1 MPHFYAK
8 APTQAFGIALA
19 AKKADRCALALS
31 KKQVK
36 RVCRYACVA
45 IGELTFCMARPPAGE
60 ISGLDWWEE
69 RRSRRIWSDLPH
81 YQILEG
87 VRNSR
92 LAKDIYV

>member
-1 MPHFYAK
+1 
-8 APTQAFGIALA
+8 
-19 AKKADRCALALS
+19 
-31 KKQVK
+31 
-36 RVCRYACVA
+36 
-45 IGELTFCMARPPAGE
+45 MARPPAGE

-69 RRSRRIWSDLPH
+69 RRSYRIWSDLPH